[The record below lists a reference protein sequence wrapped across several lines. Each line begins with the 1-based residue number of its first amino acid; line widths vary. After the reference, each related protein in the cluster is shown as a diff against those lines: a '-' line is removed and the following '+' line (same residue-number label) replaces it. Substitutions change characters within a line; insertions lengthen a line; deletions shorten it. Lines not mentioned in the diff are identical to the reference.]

1 MIKKR
6 IQLIDGL
13 RGIAVV
19 LMVIHNFLYD
29 LVYFIG
35 IPHQWFDN
43 PVFNFLHYIF
53 AGLFIL
59 LSGISSRFSRS
70 NVKRGLKVIA
80 VAILFTVVTYIMD
93 MPIIFGILHFLGV
106 CMVLYGLTQKFWE
119 RCKGIWFP
127 ILCVALIVLSAW
139 AVNSIEINSRWLWMF
154 GWTYPGFVSFDYFPL
169 FPWMFVF
176 LLGTWLGG
184 IIREGKMPGWFYDA
198 DMPLFPK
205 IGRKSLIIYILHQPV
220 LYGITMLIKLLTQR

>member
-1 MIKKR
+1 MTGKR

-19 LMVIHNFLYD
+19 LMVIHHFLYD

-35 IPHQWFDN
+35 INRLWFDN

-59 LSGISSRFSRS
+59 LSGVSSRFSRS
-70 NVKRGLKVIA
+70 NTKRGLKVIG
-80 VAILFTVVTYIMD
+80 VAILLTVVTYLMD
-93 MPIIFGILHFLGV
+93 MPIIFGILHFLVV
-106 CMVLYGLTQKFWE
+106 CMVLYGLTQRFWE
-119 RCKGIWFP
+119 RCKGVWFP
-127 ILCVALIVLSAW
+127 VLCVALIAVSAW
-139 AVNSIEINSRWLWMF
+139 AVNNINIESRWLWMF
-154 GWTYPGFVSFDYFPL
+154 GWTYPDFVSFDYFPL
-169 FPWMFVF
+169 LPWMFVF

-184 IIREGKMPGWFYDA
+184 VIREGKMPKWFYDA

-205 IGRKSLIIYILHQPV
+205 IGRKSLIIYIIHQPV
-220 LYGITMLIKLLTQR
+220 LYCITMVIKMLTQR